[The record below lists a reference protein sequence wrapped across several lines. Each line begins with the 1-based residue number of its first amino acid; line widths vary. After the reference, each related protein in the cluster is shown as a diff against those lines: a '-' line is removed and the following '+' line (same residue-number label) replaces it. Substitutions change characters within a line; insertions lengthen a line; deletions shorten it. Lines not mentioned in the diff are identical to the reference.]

1 MTVENGAVL
10 FSGQGV
16 LTLRI
21 KSIPRYPKLRNNGCS
36 SELKKMKGKNLAIGL
51 GTFFAVVIAVI
62 AVATFYALIAGAFA
76 EVNLAGA
83 VAAISVA
90 VAGLVLFKKTTGSHK

>member
-16 LTLRI
+16 LKLRI

-51 GTFFAVVIAVI
+51 GTFFAVVI

>member
-1 MTVENGAVL
+1 VEKGAVL
-10 FSGQGV
+10 FSGQVV
-16 LTLRI
+16 LKLRI
-21 KSIPRYPKLRNNGCS
+21 KSIPRYPELRNNGCS

-51 GTFFAVVIAVI
+51 GTFLAVVIA
-62 AVATFYALIAGAFA
+62 AAAFYAIIAGAFA